1 MVNLLITMVFVYF
14 VLIFDM
20 YINTDRLSEVSYPL
34 ELYCGN
40 VARYYKFTKGPVV
53 FRVDRGTLVYRLDP
67 YVSEGNLLGYA
78 PFFIFPHHRTV
89 ILSEEAIKG
98 PYLDVLVA
106 HELGHIQGGLA
117 SFGTVRDMEI
127 YANDFAKE
135 IFGNERFNLFIQ
147 HLEELSKKE
156 PPK

>member
-1 MVNLLITMVFVYF
+1 MRRLKVKRLFRILCLMPIALVVNLLITMVFVYF
-14 VLIFDM
+14 VLIFDI

-89 ILSEEAIKG
+89 
-98 PYLDVLVA
+98 
-106 HELGHIQGGLA
+106 
-117 SFGTVRDMEI
+117 
-127 YANDFAKE
+127 
-135 IFGNERFNLFIQ
+135 
-147 HLEELSKKE
+147 
-156 PPK
+156 